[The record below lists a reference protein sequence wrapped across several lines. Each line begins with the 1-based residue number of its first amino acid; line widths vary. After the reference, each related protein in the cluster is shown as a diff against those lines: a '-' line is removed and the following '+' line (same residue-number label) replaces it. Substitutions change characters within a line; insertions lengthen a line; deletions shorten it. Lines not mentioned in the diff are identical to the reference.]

1 MVLSVAIIFQEI
13 FTNAKNV
20 NLMQMVMVIT
30 YIPFHRLV
38 GTLLLTT

>member
-1 MVLSVAIIFQEI
+1 MLLLALIILKEI

-30 YIPFHRLV
+30 YIPFRRLV
-38 GTLLLTT
+38 GTLLLTA